1 MTSPEK
7 SPNKASTT
15 KGTTLKTTTLSSVM
29 TPSVMTV
36 TKPATPAAPDKTLTT
51 SVMTSIESLKTS
63 LKPAIAA
70 TVETSLKPT
79 SVATIHPARPSPDSL
94 DAGKVLTVDT
104 TCNGNLKK
112 AEDPDVVTLRDLLTP
127 KAHGQDHLDSAPR
140 RHPLRPGD
148 TRDGPNTALL
158 RRFLALRRA

>member
-1 MTSPEK
+1 MTSPKE
-7 SPNKASTT
+7 SHDKASTT
-15 KGTTLKTTTLSSVM
+15 TEGTTLKTTTLSSVM

-70 TVETSLKPT
+70 TIETSLKPT
-79 SVATIHPARPSPDSL
+79 VIATIIPALPDSL

-104 TCNGNLKK
+104 NCNGNLKK
-112 AEDPDVVTLRDLLTP
+112 AGDLDIVTLRDLLTA
-127 KAHGQDHLDSAPR
+127 KAHDQDHLFGTSDAW
-140 RHPLRPGD
+140 RHP
-148 TRDGPNTALL
+148 
-158 RRFLALRRA
+158 